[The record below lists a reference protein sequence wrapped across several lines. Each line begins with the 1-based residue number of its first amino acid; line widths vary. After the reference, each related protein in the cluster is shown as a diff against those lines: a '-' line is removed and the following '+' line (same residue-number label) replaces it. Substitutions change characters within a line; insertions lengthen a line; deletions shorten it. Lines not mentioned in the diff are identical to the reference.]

1 MHARVRLNEADSAL
15 NGVRTKK
22 HVFHLN
28 FILKATAEFRS
39 VPLAARRGGGAGRGG
54 AGKMLACLLSAQNKA
69 ARASD
74 D

>member
-28 FILKATAEFRS
+28 FILKATAEFCS
-39 VPLAARRGGGAGRGG
+39 VPLAARRGERGG
-54 AGKMLACLLSAQNKA
+54 GGKNVSMFAECTKQG
-69 ARASD
+69 RPGER
-74 D
+74 